1 MRSLNDVAAIV
12 QDGCGGGGVARVNGG
27 RRGGGRFL
35 GRRTYCNKQLCC
47 LVQRAAMVG
56 LGGLPR
62 EPIGSDGVVRQ
73 TAGREAGR
81 HTSGGSRM
89 RPGQRQARLSR

>member
-1 MRSLNDVAAIV
+1 
-12 QDGCGGGGVARVNGG
+12 
-27 RRGGGRFL
+27 
-35 GRRTYCNKQLCC
+35 
-47 LVQRAAMVG
+47 MVG

-81 HTSGGSRM
+81 QAHEWREQNAVGAATSTLVQVAAG
-89 RPGQRQARLSR
+89 

>member
-12 QDGCGGGGVARVNGG
+12 AMDSVRRWRCGEGG
-27 RRGGGRFL
+27 RRQT
-35 GRRTYCNKQLCC
+35 GRRTLLTVRRRTYGNKQLCC
-47 LVQRAAMVG
+47 LLQRAAMVG

-62 EPIGSDGVVRQ
+62 EPIGSGGVVRQ

-89 RPGQRQARLSR
+89 R

>member
-1 MRSLNDVAAIV
+1 M
-12 QDGCGGGGVARVNGG
+12 ARENGG
-27 RRGGGRFL
+27 RRGAGHFL
-35 GRRTYCNKQLCC
+35 ERRTYRNKQLCC
-47 LVQRAAMVG
+47 LVRRAAMVG

-62 EPIGSDGVVRQ
+62 EPIGSGGVWSGRLPW

-89 RPGQRQARLSR
+89 QPAQRQARLSR